1 MSLPQGRVR
10 DGGEDDE
17 DDQDVEMVDKD
28 AASSFVVGFGMGQ
41 DQRVAKE
48 LGSMDRLERRL
59 IADGA
64 EPESLNAK
72 RLLNDIGLP
81 KPELRRALRAFAAN
95 ATAPTALA
103 TPALSREASAAL
115 ARLALWQFSPE
126 SGATRGDRSAA
137 RGETVSVERAAV
149 VKALGEEGEG
159 LVAALEALPRGL
171 DPDGCPA
178 AFKRLDLSFRKLA
191 PPGYPFERLA
201 VGNADYVATVP
212 LNDQNDGVEGG
223 TPAAICNGGVLTPP
237 ERVVGEA
244 LVRSGDVCAGAR
256 RVVAGAALDL
266 VITFHYRRGL

>member
-1 MSLPQGRVR
+1 MTLAFPSRSCGALCERSPPTRPRPRHWQRPRFRARRLLP
-10 DGGEDDE
+10 
-17 DDQDVEMVDKD
+17 
-28 AASSFVVGFGMGQ
+28 S
-41 DQRVAKE
+41 
-48 LGSMDRLERRL
+48 LGSRC
-59 IADGA
+59 GS
-64 EPESLNAK
+64 SLRK
-72 RLLNDIGLP
+72 VG
-81 KPELRRALRAFAAN
+81 RRAAIARQ
-95 ATAPTALA
+95 LA
-103 TPALSREASAAL
+103 
-115 ARLALWQFSPE
+115 
-126 SGATRGDRSAA
+126 
-137 RGETVSVERAAV
+137 GETVSVERAAV